1 MPGGDLLKGA
11 LMLSIFNQNVY
22 ECIRSRVIVV
32 HDGKMLLLEPYQ
44 PGAGWRVPGGG
55 LEKNESIAECG
66 EREVMEE
73 TGLVVKV
80 TTIAFL
86 REFVIPK
93 YCTIPGG
100 EGVTYSMEVYLYA
113 RLMSNALEPRRE
125 NEREPMAF
133 WIDLAQ
139 VPTLPL
145 WPKEL
150 KTLAARLASGHQP
163 RGIPLVVSD
172 LESPDAPAPEVD
184 FD

>member
-1 MPGGDLLKGA
+1 
-11 LMLSIFNQNVY
+11 MLSIFGQNVY
-22 ECIRSRVIVV
+22 ECVRSRVIVV
-32 HDGKMLLLEPYQ
+32 HQGKMLLLEPYQ

-80 TTIAFL
+80 ATVAFL

-93 YCTIPGG
+93 YCTLPGG
-100 EGVTYSMEVYLYA
+100 DGV
-113 RLMSNALEPRRE
+113 EPRRE
-125 NEREPMAF
+125 NEREPMAH
-133 WIDLAQ
+133 WIDIAQ
-139 VPTLPL
+139 VPTMPL

-150 KTLAARLASGHQP
+150 KTLAALLATGQRPH
-163 RGIPLVVSD
+163 GIPLVVSD
-172 LESPDAPAPEVD
+172 LESPDAPAPEIE

>member
-1 MPGGDLLKGA
+1 
-11 LMLSIFNQNVY
+11 MLAIFSHNVY
-22 ECIRSRVIVV
+22 ECVRSRVIVV
-32 HDGKMLLLEPYQ
+32 HEGKLLLLEPYQ

-55 LEKNESIAECG
+55 LEMNESIAECG

-73 TGLVVKV
+73 TGLAVKV
-80 TTIAFL
+80 TTVAFL

-93 YCTIPGG
+93 YCTIP
-100 EGVTYSMEVYLYA
+100 EGSGITYAMEVFLYA
-113 RLMSNALEPRRE
+113 HLISNPLELRRE

-139 VPTLPL
+139 VPTYPL

-150 KTLAARLASGHQP
+150 KTLAALLASGHQP
-163 RGIPLVVSD
+163 HGIPLVVSD
-172 LESPDAPAPEVD
+172 LESPDAPAPQVD